1 MKLLLVEDD
10 VMLGAAMKRGLEKA
24 GYVVDWAKDGDEALA
39 ALSAQ
44 AYATVLLDMSLP
56 RIGGIDTL
64 KAMRDRNDVTP
75 VIVVTAQ
82 GRSEQKI
89 EGLDAG
95 ADDYVVKPFDL
106 DELLARIRAQIRRD
120 EGRSNDILKAQ
131 DVTFDISAQ
140 HVRRGDTAVQLTAKE
155 LRVLGT
161 LMRRP
166 DRFVGKSELEN
177 ALYDDAVGVESNTI
191 EVTIY
196 ALRKKLGAAFIV
208 TARGLGYMV
217 AR

>member
-10 VMLGAAMKRGLEKA
+10 VMLGGAMKRGLEKA
-24 GYVVDWAKDGDEALA
+24 GYVVDWAMDGDEALA

-44 AYATVLLDMSLP
+44 SYATVLLDMSLP
-56 RIGGIDTL
+56 RIGGVETL
-64 KAMRDRNDVTP
+64 KTMRDRHDVTP
-75 VIVVTAQ
+75 VIIVTAR
-82 GRSEQKI
+82 GRSEQKV

-95 ADDYVVKPFDL
+95 ADDYVLKPFDL

-120 EGRSNDILKAQ
+120 EGRTNDILRAQ

-140 HVRRGDTAVQLTAKE
+140 LVRRGDAAIQLTAKE

-196 ALRKKLGAAFIV
+196 ALRKKLGSAFIV

-217 AR
+217 SR